1 MSHMFL
7 VISIVL
13 MKQYFQDVQRAE
25 YKRMRDTDD
34 ILHINERINTLD
46 QTLEVNNK
54 VDFRLTKVTEMSFS
68 NESCSTRS

>member
-68 NESCSTRS
+68 DESCSTRS